1 MQTQEQHQQSQRFIK
16 LAEVKRL
23 TSLSTSEIYRRL
35 ETNNF
40 PAQIRLGARAVVW
53 LESEIQAWMDEQIS
67 QRGA

>member
-1 MQTQEQHQQSQRFIK
+1 MQTQAQHPQRFLK
-16 LAEVKRL
+16 LAEVKQR
-23 TSLSTSEIYRRL
+23 TTLSTSEIYRRL

>member
-1 MQTQEQHQQSQRFIK
+1 MQTQEQQQPQRFLK
-16 LAEVKRL
+16 LAEVKRR

-35 ETNNF
+35 ETSRF

-53 LESEIQAWMDEQIS
+53 LESEIQAWMDAQVS